1 MDNSSESQRRNRR
14 DFLLKGTVVG
24 VGAVALAG
32 CPVDDDDDSAGTDE
46 CPDYPRAFPDQD
58 TSEVRWGFL
67 IDVKKCRGCS
77 ACSVACKTE
86 NDVRLGVFRNSV
98 IEGELGEYP
107 DTRRVQI
114 PWLCNHCAN
123 PTCLDRCPV
132 PPVKA
137 SLEMPSGEVVEY
149 WARAT
154 YQRPDG
160 LVLVD
165 QTRCV
170 GCGRCVEECPYGTR
184 FPDWGKEAQ
193 GDASAVGL
201 DIADPKST
209 DKCTLCVHR
218 LVEGLAPACIETCPA
233 DARLVGNL
241 NDPSSAINAAI
252 EAAGDRV
259 SVANEGSGTEP
270 RVYYID
276 FEEDVFDNGRDIRL
290 ESGRQYDVPG
300 V

>member
-1 MDNSSESQRRNRR
+1 MDNSSDSQRRDRR
-14 DFLLKGTVVG
+14 DFLLKGTLVG

-32 CPVDDDDDSAGTDE
+32 CPVDDDDDSAGEE

-98 IEGELGEYP
+98 IEGETGEFP

-114 PWLCNHCAN
+114 PWLCNHCEN
-123 PTCLDRCPV
+123 PVCLDRCPA
-132 PPVKA
+132 PAIRA

-184 FPDWGKEAQ
+184 FPDWGKAAQ

-201 DIADPKST
+201 EIADPRST

-218 LVEGLAPACIETCPA
+218 LEKGLTPACIETCPA
-233 DARLVGNL
+233 DARVVGNL
-241 NDPSSAINAAI
+241 NDPSSEINQLI

-259 SVANEGSGTEP
+259 SVANEGAGTIP

-276 FEEDVFDNGRDIRL
+276 FDDEVFDNGRDIRL